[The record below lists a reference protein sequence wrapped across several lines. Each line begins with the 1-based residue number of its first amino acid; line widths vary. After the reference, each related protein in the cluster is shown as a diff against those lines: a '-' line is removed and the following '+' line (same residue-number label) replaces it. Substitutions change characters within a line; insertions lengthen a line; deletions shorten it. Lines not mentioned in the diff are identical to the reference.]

1 MRTPARVVGFKTEVR
16 TEYPIEA
23 LRESVINALV
33 HRDWHSSNAILVRM
47 FGSHIDILSPGE
59 LLRPLKI
66 TEIIKEDYIP
76 LSRNKTII
84 EIFGKSGIMDKRGT
98 GILRMNKF
106 CDDWRLPKPEF
117 LEQTGYFGII
127 FRNPDY
133 YTKVPEIKVELNERQ
148 KKAIS
153 YVRNREKITNT
164 EYQDINKTTKKSAT
178 RDLQNLVKKFIFIQ
192 KGITGKGVYYMINP
206 AYKGDIRGHLRQVFV
221 LEYYVKKHPLKPKL
235 PKIIDTGN
243 TVIVSLFSAK
253 LEKVEIE
260 IDMLKQVD
268 ASWRKV
274 DARVVWFGKRNII
287 FYNKK

>member
-1 MRTPARVVGFKTEVR
+1 MG
-16 TEYPIEA
+16 
-23 LRESVINALV
+23 
-33 HRDWHSSNAILVRM
+33 
-47 FGSHIDILSPGE
+47 
-59 LLRPLKI
+59 
-66 TEIIKEDYIP
+66 
-76 LSRNKTII
+76 
-84 EIFGKSGIMDKRGT
+84 
-98 GILRMNKF
+98 
-106 CDDWRLPKPEF
+106 LPKPEF

-221 LEYYVKKHPLKPKL
+221 LEYYVK
-235 PKIIDTGN
+235 
-243 TVIVSLFSAK
+243 
-253 LEKVEIE
+253 
-260 IDMLKQVD
+260 
-268 ASWRKV
+268 
-274 DARVVWFGKRNII
+274 
-287 FYNKK
+287 